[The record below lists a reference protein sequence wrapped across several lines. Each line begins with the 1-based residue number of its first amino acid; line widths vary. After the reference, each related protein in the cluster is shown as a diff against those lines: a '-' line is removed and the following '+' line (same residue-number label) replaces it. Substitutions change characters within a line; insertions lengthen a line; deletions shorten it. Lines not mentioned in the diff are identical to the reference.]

1 MNVTDISQ
9 RLRNIDKRNI
19 PVYWTLALSLASM
32 AMGGIFIARY
42 YYLDLYNIVL
52 FLLGGSFLA
61 LGIQVF
67 RMKTRTRTVTT
78 FFLFGGSAVLL
89 SLMVAGV
96 PASFN
101 LEPVNVII
109 SRDLLYSVL
118 LFFYGLVGA
127 ALSMAPLY
135 DFTAHAGQS
144 AAYML
149 LVMAIIF
156 VLYPLAI
163 IVGQIIL
170 TGAPAISWDFLT
182 QDVRNLGAEGG
193 VFPAIIGTLLLMFLT
208 AAISLPL
215 GIGSAIYLQ
224 EYVQQGIGVRI
235 IKTSIN
241 MLRGTPSIVFGL
253 FGYAVFVPV
262 FGLSLLSASLV
273 LGFYALPMVIRA
285 SEEALK
291 SIPKDLRDGS
301 LALGATKWET
311 IRKVVLPPA
320 SPGVI
325 TGAILGIGEAS
336 GETAPILFT
345 GAVYL
350 GAGVP
355 RTLFQPFQAL
365 PYHLYE
371 IAGLIGYK
379 DVLANAWGTALILL
393 AIVLGMN
400 VVAIIIRERFRTE
413 L

>member
-1 MNVTDISQ
+1 MHVTDISQ
-9 RLRNIDKRNI
+9 RLTNLDKQKI
-19 PVYWTLALSLASM
+19 PVYWTLLLCLVSM

-42 YYLDLYNIVL
+42 HYLDVYTIVL
-52 FLLGGSFLA
+52 FLIGVSFLM
-61 LGIQVF
+61 LGVQVF
-67 RMKTRTRTVTT
+67 RMKTGARTVAT
-78 FFLFGGSAVLL
+78 FFLFGGSALLL
-89 SLMVAGV
+89 SFMVASV

-101 LEPVNVII
+101 LEPVNVVI
-109 SRDLLYSVL
+109 SRNLLYSVL
-118 LFFYGLVGA
+118 LFFYGLIGA
-127 ALSMAPLY
+127 VLSMAPLY
-135 DFTAHAGQS
+135 RFTAHAGQS

-156 VLYPLAI
+156 ILYPLAI
-163 IVGQIIL
+163 IVGHIVV
-170 TGAPAISWDFLT
+170 TGAPALSWAFFT
-182 QDVRNLGAEGG
+182 QDVRNLGADGG
-193 VFPAIIGTLLLMFLT
+193 VFPAIVGTLLLMFLT
-208 AAISLPL
+208 AGISLPL

-224 EYVQQGIGVRI
+224 EYVQRGIGVRV

-241 MLRGTPSIVFGL
+241 MLRGTPSVVFGL

-262 FGLSLLSASLV
+262 FGLSLLSAGLV
-273 LGFYALPMVIRA
+273 LGFYSLPMVIRA

-291 SIPKDLRDGS
+291 SIPQDLRDGS

-320 SPGVI
+320 SPGII

-355 RTLFQPFQAL
+355 RGLLQPFQAL

-371 IAGLIGYK
+371 ISQLIGYK
-379 DVLANAWGTALILL
+379 DVMENAWGTTLVLL
-393 AIVLGMN
+393 VIVLGMN
-400 VVAIIIRERFRTE
+400 AAAIVIREKFRTE